1 MIAICRALTLYTVMQ
16 IDMASGLVEPRAAA
30 AALAVRR
37 ATARLTAGSGNADFM
52 RGTLQTGRYYADQ
65 LLLQA
70 QGLAWICAAGRA
82 SVSGADEA
90 LR

>member
-1 MIAICRALTLYTVMQ
+1 MIAICWALTLYTAMQ
-16 IDMASGLVEPRAAA
+16 LDMASGLVEPRAAA
-30 AALAVRR
+30 RAVRR